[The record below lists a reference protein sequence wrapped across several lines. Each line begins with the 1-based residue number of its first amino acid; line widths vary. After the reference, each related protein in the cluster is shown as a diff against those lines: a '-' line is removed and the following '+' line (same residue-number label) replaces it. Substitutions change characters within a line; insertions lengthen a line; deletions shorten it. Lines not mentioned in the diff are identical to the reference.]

1 MIDDGLQDI
10 SNMNFL
16 KPIRVYPLVRILI
29 ISTNRPK
36 IDLDMDLDMDMDL
49 DSSDASCETLAS
61 R

>member
-1 MIDDGLQDI
+1 
-10 SNMNFL
+10 MNFL

-36 IDLDMDLDMDMDL
+36 IDLDMDLDMDMDM